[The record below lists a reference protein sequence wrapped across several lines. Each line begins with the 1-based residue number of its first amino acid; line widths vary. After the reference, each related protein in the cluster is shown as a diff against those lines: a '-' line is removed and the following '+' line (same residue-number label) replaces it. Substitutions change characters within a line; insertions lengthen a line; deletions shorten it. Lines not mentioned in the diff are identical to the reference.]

1 MNVRATAIPSLPRAT
16 PVARGRPLAAGF
28 RALEHGFDRFFGVA
42 ANPLRQL
49 GALGFHLFWVIV
61 VTGFYAY
68 AYFDTSLAGAW
79 RSVEALTREQ
89 WYLGGVM
96 RSLHRYAADG
106 FVVVM
111 CAHLIR
117 EFAYGRFTGFRW
129 YSWLTGVPLL
139 WLALASGIV
148 GYWLVWDE
156 LAQFIGVAMT
166 ELFAWLPGFD
176 AGMVRNFLVE
186 DTLSDR
192 LFSLLVFLHIGV
204 PLFLL
209 LGLWIHIQRLAGAV
223 TRPDRRLGWAT
234 LGMLLAL
241 SLAAPAVSQ
250 APADLARVPQLL
262 GIDWFYLFPYPLLYR
277 WSAAEVWLLLGA
289 LTLLLAAL
297 PWLWPAAKAPAAV
310 VDTRYCSG
318 CGYCVADC
326 PYGAVVM
333 VSPAAGRAGERQ
345 ARVQEDLCAGC
356 GICTG
361 ACPSSS
367 PFRSVDTLLTGID
380 MPQLPIDALRQR
392 LLAALAVLHQAAG
405 VVVFACGRGAVAAGL
420 RGADTAVLELP
431 CIAMLP
437 PGFID
442 FALRNG
448 AAGVLAAACAD
459 GDCEFR
465 FGARWMEE
473 RITGARE
480 PHLRAS
486 VPAARVRLARCADAG
501 ALAGE
506 LAALRAALPGH
517 GGGAGAGPVAR
528 TGTGTA

>member
-1 MNVRATAIPSLPRAT
+1 MNARATAISSLPRAT

-28 RALEHGFDRFFGVA
+28 RALEHGFDRVFGVA

-79 RSVEALTREQ
+79 RSVDALTREQ

-106 FVVVM
+106 FIVVLL
-111 CAHLIR
+111 AHLVR

-148 GYWLVWDE
+148 GYWLVWDT
-156 LAQFIGVAMT
+156 LGQFIGVATT

-176 AGMVRNFLVE
+176 AGMIRNFLVE

-209 LGLWIHIQRLAGAV
+209 LGLWIHIQRLTGAV

-250 APADLARVPQLL
+250 APADLARVPQSL
-262 GIDWFYLFPYPLLYR
+262 GIDWFYLFPYPLLYH

-326 PYGAVVM
+326 PYAAIAM
-333 VSPAAGRAGERQ
+333 VPPAAGRTGERQ

-356 GICTG
+356 GICAG

-367 PFRSVDTLLTGID
+367 PFRSVEPLLTGID
-380 MPQLPIDALRQR
+380 LPQSPIDALRRR
-392 LLAALAVLHQAAG
+392 LLAGLAVLRGPAG
-405 VVVFACGRGAVAAGL
+405 ILVFACGRGAPAAEL
-420 RGADTAVLELP
+420 HGADTAVLELP
-431 CIAMLP
+431 CIAILP

-442 FALRNG
+442 FALKNG
-448 AAGVLAAACAD
+448 ADGVLAAACGD

-473 RITGARE
+473 RLAGARE

-486 VPAARVRLARCADAG
+486 VPAARVRLAKCADAS
-501 ALAGE
+501 ALAAE
-506 LAALRAALPGH
+506 LAAFRAALPARN
-517 GGGAGAGPVAR
+517 GGAGAGPAAR
-528 TGTGTA
+528 AGAA